1 MQAGLI
7 LRSQLKLTHLP
18 VSQRQGCALDYQ
30 MHEVMLLE
38 LSLQRQMVVENRD
51 ARYVRASTSACPYMY
66 TCTCIHVYDEWS
78 CRVRVDMICNLNRD
92 NSIRPTTQRGR
103 SIDAVVPLSV
113 AY

>member
-1 MQAGLI
+1 MLGRSAVQAGLI

-30 MHEVMLLE
+30 LHEIMLLG
-38 LSLQRQMVVENRD
+38 LSLQRQMVVGNRD
-51 ARYVRASTSACPYMY
+51 ARYVRASASACPYM
-66 TCTCIHVYDEWS
+66 YDEWS

-92 NSIRPTTQRGR
+92 NPIRPTTQRGR
-103 SIDAVVPLSV
+103 SRDVVVPLSM